1 MSKIKTRETVKDIEA
16 IDKAA
21 VASQSMKKAFVRS
34 KEKASELLDDRQTT
48 ENEYAAD
55 HAQSMIADAAHEV
68 AHHAESG
75 ANTAVHR
82 GREQFRKQRA
92 KEAVERQAEKEP
104 ETPSPKECSPQ
115 AGGLPS
121 RVSRPSSCPSERAS
135 TTLRRKTQQIKSP
148 TKTIKQTTKSTGK
161 VAEKTSKETVKT
173 AQRTVKTAQQTSR
186 AAIKT
191 AQATA
196 KTTQQA
202 AQATVKAAKTAAQA
216 ARAAAKAVATAAK
229 ATAKAVTATVKG
241 IIAAGKALVAAI
253 AAGGWVAVIIIVV
266 ICMVALIAG
275 SCYGI
280 FFAGEDTGSE
290 LTLQSVIQEIDT
302 EYQSRIDEIIATV
315 PHDSVEIV
323 GEPAPWNEV
332 LAIYAVK
339 MTTDPYNPQEVITID
354 REKAE
359 QLREIYWTI
368 TEITCVIVP
377 RAEVQP
383 SSATETVQLTE
394 LIIMITRRTVK
405 YIVNIYNFTDEQC
418 LQLNEILSSEV
429 IKRIVCLP

>member
-1 MSKIKTRETVKDIEA
+1 MSKIKTRETVKDIKA

-55 HAQSMIADAAHEV
+55 HAQGMIADAAHEV
-68 AHHAESG
+68 AYHANSG
-75 ANTAVHR
+75 ASTAVHR
-82 GREQFRKQRA
+82 GREQFREQRA
-92 KEAVERQAEKEP
+92 KEAVEQPAEKKP
-104 ETPSPKECSPQ
+104 NTPPKECLPQ
-115 AGGLPS
+115 TGGLPARIS
-121 RVSRPSSCPSERAS
+121 RQSSCPSERDSSA
-135 TTLRRKTQQIKSP
+135 LRKRTQQVKSP
-148 TKTIKQTTKSTGK
+148 SKTIKQTAKSTGK
-161 VAEKTSKETVKT
+161 AAAKTSKGTVKT

-202 AQATVKAAKTAAQA
+202 AQATAKAARAASQA

-229 ATAKAVTATVKG
+229 VAAKAVTAAVKS

-253 AAGGWVAVIIIVV
+253 AAGGWVTVIVIVV
-266 ICMVALIAG
+266 ICMVGLIAG

-280 FFAGEDTGSE
+280 FFADEDTGSE
-290 LTLQSVIQEIDT
+290 LTLQSVMQEIDA
-302 EYQSRIDEIIATV
+302 EYQNRIDEIIATV
-315 PHDSVEIV
+315 PHDTVEIM

-339 MTTDPYNPQEVITID
+339 TTNDPNNPQEVVTID
-354 REKAE
+354 REKAA
-359 QLREIYWTI
+359 QLQGIYWTMNTI
-368 TEITCVIVP
+368 
-377 RAEVQP
+377 
-383 SSATETVQLTE
+383 SHETNTQLTQSHSPVVHL
-394 LIIMITRRTVK
+394 LISIQRKSIMEAAD
-405 YIVNIYNFTDEQC
+405 IYGFSEQ
-418 LQLNEILSSEV
+418 QIEILLDL
-429 IKRIVCLP
+429 CADL